1 MAAESKAKAANSW
14 MGWLR
19 GASATPQ
26 SQLVPG
32 AQDAAPELTPEEYS
46 RLVELVTEQEQ
57 GLRCGAAFPSWRS
70 SSSAPTRSS
79 SYQLMLH
86 LASTCSSCCCCNFL
100 PCFVAQGWLG
110 DALHDADS
118 CWCAGGLCIGCAG
131 GSR

>member
-1 MAAESKAKAANSW
+1 VAAESKAKAANSW

-57 GLRCGAAFPSWRS
+57 GLRCGAAFPCWRS
-70 SSSAPTRSS
+70 SLSAQPASQASS
-79 SYQLMLH
+79 
-86 LASTCSSCCCCNFL
+86 
-100 PCFVAQGWLG
+100 
-110 DALHDADS
+110 
-118 CWCAGGLCIGCAG
+118 
-131 GSR
+131 